1 MKKILL
7 VTLMITMLAAAP
19 VLAEEGTTVSAVQM
33 DWNQQIIDAFVAD
46 GFDGAFGTV
55 TLHDGTQFRMLI
67 PDGFQ
72 QRDLTEEDQAQNVA
86 LAVAN
91 ESTAS
96 EILVRD
102 NVLEG
107 VGSIGELA
115 QSMVAEDPMTAISFA
130 VINGTTA
137 VISGREADDFV
148 TVSFDL
154 GESRF
159 VQIDLKPLSGNNKLA
174 NYFMAS
180 IQFDR

>member
-7 VTLMITMLAAAP
+7 VTLMVTMLAVAP
-19 VLAEEGTTVSAVQM
+19 VLAEETTVSAVQM
-33 DWNQQIIDAFVAD
+33 DWNQQIIDAFVAE
-46 GFDGAFGTV
+46 GFDGSFGTV
-55 TLHDGTQFRMLI
+55 TLPDGTQFQMLI

-91 ESTAS
+91 ETTGT

-107 VGSIGELA
+107 IGSIGELA
-115 QSMVAEDPMTAISFA
+115 QSMVTEDPMTAISFA

-174 NYFMAS
+174 NFFMAS
-180 IQFDR
+180 IQFNQ

>member
-7 VTLMITMLAAAP
+7 ATLMLAMLLAAP

-46 GFDGAFGTV
+46 GFDGSFGTI
-55 TLHDGTQFRMLI
+55 TLNDGTQFRILI

-72 QRDLTEEDQAQNVA
+72 QRDLTEEDMAQNVA
-86 LAVAN
+86 VAIAN
-91 ESTAS
+91 ESAGS

-102 NVLEG
+102 NVIEG
-107 VGSIGELA
+107 AGSIGELA
-115 QSMVAEDPMTAISFA
+115 QGMVTEDPMTAISFA
-130 VINGTTA
+130 VLNGTPA
-137 VISGREADDFV
+137 VISGRVAEDVV
-148 TVSFDL
+148 TASFDL